1 MSGKT
6 ILVTGGSRSGK
17 SRHALELTKNINA
30 SKNASKIFLA
40 TAEPLDNEMAER
52 IQKHQDERG
61 KEWTTIEEPLDP
73 ASVLRNKG
81 NQPGFIILD
90 CVTLWLSNMI
100 MTNMVRQTILERV
113 HEFISVCKNCTSHII
128 VITNELGSGIV
139 PLESSARAFR
149 DIAGETNQILASEF
163 DEVISM
169 VSGIPVTIKTSAKP
183 HDTDQAGDKNLEHEF
198 SPRKKQGLS
207 DKNPEHEFSP
217 EKKQGLYEAIYK
229 RRDVRHFT
237 PQPVDPEKLGRVLDA
252 AHHAGSVGYMQPWN
266 FLVITD
272 PTVKNKISLNFQ
284 TANEEAA
291 QKFSGDQQKL
301 YNSLKLEGIQDAAV
315 NICVTCDRT
324 RFGPNVLGRNTV
336 FETDLFSTCC
346 AVQNLWLAAR
356 AEGLA
361 VGWVSILSNEQLKE
375 DLNIPDHVQPVAYLC
390 VGHTESFHPKPMLE
404 TAGWAQRLPVEKLI
418 YYNKWQGPSTDFKV
432 HFPALVK
439 ND

>member
-17 SRHALELTKNINA
+17 SRYALQLAGDTNIP
-30 SKNASKIFLA
+30 KIFIA
-40 TAEPLDNEMAER
+40 TAEPLDEEMAKR
-52 IQKHQDERG
+52 IQKHRDERG
-61 KEWTTIEEPLDP
+61 KEWTTIEEPLNP
-73 ASVLRNKG
+73 ASILKDKK
-81 NQPGFIILD
+81 NQPCFIVLD
-90 CVTLWLSNMI
+90 CITLWLSNMI
-100 MTNMVRQTILERV
+100 MKGMTEQAILNRV
-113 HEFISVCKNCTSHII
+113 HEFIDECRGSNIV

-139 PLESSARAFR
+139 PLDASARAFR
-149 DIAGETNQILASEF
+149 DIAGQTNQILAAEF
-163 DEVISM
+163 DEVVSM
-169 VSGIPVTIKTSAKP
+169 ISGIPVTIKFPSKKHNVEQTK
-183 HDTDQAGDKNLEHEF
+183 DK
-198 SPRKKQGLS
+198 SPK
-207 DKNPEHEFSP
+207 HEFSP

-229 RRDVRHFT
+229 RRDMRHFISK
-237 PQPVDPEKLGRVLDA
+237 PVDPEKLGRILDA

-272 PTVKNKISLNFQ
+272 PEVKNKISLNFKN
-284 TANEEAA
+284 ANEEAA

-361 VGWVSILSNEQLKE
+361 VGWVSILSNDQLKE
-375 DLNIPDHVQPVAYLC
+375 DLDIPDHIQPVAYLC
-390 VGHTESFHPKPMLE
+390 VGHTESFYSKPMLE
-404 TAGWAQRLPVEKLI
+404 TAGWGQRLPVEKLI
-418 YYNKWQGPSTDFKV
+418 YYNKWQGTSTDFKV
-432 HFPALVK
+432 YFPDSTK

>member
-6 ILVTGGSRSGK
+6 VLVTGGSRSGK
-17 SRHALELTKNINA
+17 SRHALELTAYDKGAKFFI
-30 SKNASKIFLA
+30 A
-40 TAEPLDNEMAER
+40 TAEPLDDEMAER
-52 IQKHQDERG
+52 IKKHQNERG

-73 ASVLRNKG
+73 TGVLREKG
-81 NQPGFIILD
+81 NQPGYIVLD
-90 CVTLWLSNMI
+90 CITLWLSNMVMNN
-100 MTNMVRQTILERV
+100 MTREIILEKV
-113 HEFISVCKNCTSHII
+113 HGFIKESKNCTSDII

-139 PLESSARAFR
+139 PMEASARNFR

-163 DEVISM
+163 DEVINM
-169 VSGIPVTIKTSAKP
+169 VSGIPVIIKSTGKEPDPKQPKSKIS
-183 HDTDQAGDKNLEHEF
+183 EHEF
-198 SPRKKQGLS
+198 TPG
-207 DKNPEHEFSP
+207 
-217 EKKQGLYEAIYK
+217 KKQGLYEAIYK

-237 PQPVDPEKLGRVLDA
+237 SKPIDPEKLGRVLDA

-272 PTVKNKISLNFQ
+272 PSVKNKIALNFKN
-284 TANEEAA
+284 ANEEAA
-291 QKFSGDQQKL
+291 EKFSDDRKQL
-301 YNSLKLEGIQDAAV
+301 YNSLKLEGIQDASV

-361 VGWVSILSNEQLKE
+361 VGWVSILSHDQLKE
-375 DLNIPDHVQPVAYLC
+375 DLDIPDHIQPVAYLC
-390 VGHTESFHPKPMLE
+390 VGHTEAFYPKPMLE

-418 YYNKWQGPSTDFKV
+418 YYNKWQGKPTDFKV
-432 HFPALVK
+432 QIAEPK
-439 ND
+439 NND

>member
-17 SRHALELTKNINA
+17 SHHALQLATNTN
-30 SKNASKIFLA
+30 NPKIFIA
-40 TAEPLDNEMAER
+40 TAEPLDEEMAER
-52 IQKHQDERG
+52 IQKHRIERG
-61 KEWTTIEEPLDP
+61 KEWVTIEEPLNP
-73 ASVLRNKG
+73 ASIVKNKG
-81 NQPGFIILD
+81 TKPCFILLD
-90 CVTLWLSNMI
+90 CITLWLSNMT
-100 MTNMVRQTILERV
+100 MKDMNRQAILERV
-113 HEFISVCKNCTSHII
+113 HEFIEECKNSTSDII

-139 PLESSARAFR
+139 PLESSARSFR
-149 DIAGETNQILASEF
+149 DIAGETNQLLASEF
-163 DEVISM
+163 DEVVSM
-169 VSGIPVTIKTSAKP
+169 VSGIPVTIKTSSKT
-183 HDTDQAGDKNLEHEF
+183 HDAEKIE
-198 SPRKKQGLS
+198 
-207 DKNPEHEFSP
+207 DKNPKHEFSP

-229 RRDVRHFT
+229 RRDMRHFISK
-237 PQPVDPEKLGRVLDA
+237 PINPEKLGRVLDA

-272 PTVKNKISLNFQ
+272 TTVKNKIAMNFKN
-284 TANEEAA
+284 ANEEAA

-301 YNSLKLEGIQDAAV
+301 YNSLKLEGIQDAPV

-361 VGWVSILSNEQLKE
+361 VGWVSILSNDKLKE
-375 DLNIPDHVQPVAYLC
+375 DLDIPDHIQPVAYLC
-390 VGHTESFHPKPMLE
+390 VGHTESFYSKPMLE
-404 TAGWAQRLPVEKLI
+404 TAGWNQRLPVEKLI
-418 YYNKWQGPSTDFKV
+418 YYNKWEGTSSDFKV
-432 HFPALVK
+432 EFSAPHK

>member
-17 SRHALELTKNINA
+17 SRYALQLAKENNDP
-30 SKNASKIFLA
+30 KIFIA
-40 TAEPLDNEMAER
+40 TAEPLDEEMAER
-52 IQKHQDERG
+52 IKNHQNERG

-73 ASVLRNKG
+73 AKMLRAQG
-81 NQPGFIILD
+81 NQPCFIVLD
-90 CVTLWLSNMI
+90 CITLWLSNMI
-100 MTNMVRQTILERV
+100 MKDMAQETILERV
-113 HEFISVCKNCTSHII
+113 HEFFKECKTCVGDII

-139 PLESSARAFR
+139 PLESSSRSFR
-149 DIAGETNQILASEF
+149 DIAGLTNQILASEF
-163 DEVISM
+163 DEVVNM
-169 VSGIPVTIKTSAKP
+169 VSGIPVIIKTSTKV
-183 HDTDQAGDKNLEHEF
+183 QGDKQIADENAKHEF
-198 SPRKKQGLS
+198 SPV
-207 DKNPEHEFSP
+207 
-217 EKKQGLYEAIYK
+217 KKQGLYEAIYK
-229 RRDVRHFT
+229 RRDMRHFISK
-237 PQPVDPEKLGRVLDA
+237 PVNPEKLGRVLDA

-272 PTVKNKISLNFQ
+272 PEVKNKIALNFK

-361 VGWVSILSNEQLKE
+361 VGWVSILSNDQLKE
-375 DLNIPDHVQPVAYLC
+375 DLDIPDHIQPVAYLC
-390 VGHTESFHPKPMLE
+390 VGHTESFYSKPMLE

-418 YYNKWQGPSTDFKV
+418 YYNKWQGTSTDFKV
-432 HFPALVK
+432 EFTAPHK

>member
-6 ILVTGGSRSGK
+6 VLVTGGSRSGK
-17 SRHALELTKNINA
+17 SRHALELTVCNKGL
-30 SKNASKIFLA
+30 KIFLA
-40 TAEPLDNEMAER
+40 TAEPLDDEMAER
-52 IQKHQDERG
+52 ITKHQNERG

-73 ASVLRNKG
+73 TRVLNEKG
-81 NQPGFIILD
+81 NQQGSIVLD
-90 CVTLWLSNMI
+90 CITLWLSNMVMKN
-100 MTNMVRQTILERV
+100 MTRQTILEKV
-113 HEFISVCKNCTSHII
+113 HEFIKECKNCTSDII

-139 PLESSARAFR
+139 PIEVAARSFR

-163 DEVISM
+163 DEVINM
-169 VSGIPVTIKTSAKP
+169 VSGIPVTIKTSAKGN
-183 HDTDQAGDKNLEHEF
+183 DSKQSEDNISEHEF
-198 SPRKKQGLS
+198 TPG
-207 DKNPEHEFSP
+207 
-217 EKKQGLYEAIYK
+217 KKQGLYEAIYK
-229 RRDVRHFT
+229 RRDVRHFISK
-237 PQPVDPEKLGRVLDA
+237 PIDPEKLGRVLDA

-272 PTVKNKISLNFQ
+272 PAVKDKIALNFKN
-284 TANEEAA
+284 ANEAA
-291 QKFSGDQQKL
+291 AETFSDDRKKL
-301 YNSLKLEGIQDAAV
+301 YNSLKLEGIQDSPI

-361 VGWVSILSNEQLKE
+361 VGWVSILSHDQLKE
-375 DLNIPDHVQPVAYLC
+375 DLDIPDHIQPVAYLC
-390 VGHTESFHPKPMLE
+390 VGHTEAFYPKPMLE

-418 YYNKWQGPSTDFKV
+418 FYNKWQGTPTDFKV
-432 HFPALVK
+432 QVSESTK

>member
-17 SRHALELTKNINA
+17 SRLALQLTANTKGA
-30 SKNASKIFLA
+30 KIFLA
-40 TAEPLDNEMAER
+40 TAEPLDKEMAER
-52 IQKHQDERG
+52 IKKHQNERS
-61 KEWTTIEEPLDP
+61 KEWSTIEEPLDP
-73 ASVLRNKG
+73 TKVLTEMG
-81 NQPGFIILD
+81 SQQGCIVLD
-90 CVTLWLSNMI
+90 CITLWLSNMV
-100 MTNMVRQTILERV
+100 MKNMPRQTILERV
-113 HEFISVCKNCTSHII
+113 QNFIKESKNCKSDII

-139 PLESSARAFR
+139 PMEASARSFR
-149 DIAGETNQILASEF
+149 DIAGETNQILAVEF
-163 DEVISM
+163 DEVINM
-169 VSGIPVTIKTSAKP
+169 VSGIPVIIKSSAKDYDSKEP
-183 HDTDQAGDKNLEHEF
+183 EDKLSKHEF
-198 SPRKKQGLS
+198 SPQ
-207 DKNPEHEFSP
+207 
-217 EKKQGLYEAIYK
+217 KKQGLYEAIYK
-229 RRDVRHFT
+229 RRDVRHFISK
-237 PQPVDPEKLGRVLDA
+237 PIDPKVLGRVLDA

-272 PTVKNKISLNFQ
+272 PIVKNKIALNFK

-291 QKFSGDQQKL
+291 EKFSDDRKKL

-361 VGWVSILSNEQLKE
+361 VGWVSILSNDQLKE
-375 DLNIPDHVQPVAYLC
+375 DLDIPDHIQPVAYLC
-390 VGHTESFHPKPMLE
+390 VGHTEAFYPKPMLE
-404 TAGWAQRLPVEKLI
+404 TAGWAQRLPIEKLI
-418 YYNKWQGPSTDFKV
+418 HYNKWLGEPTDYRV
-432 HFPALVK
+432 HISKPME